1 MQGKPVCE
9 AQGLSPRTGDGV
21 VHAVLSGRVCPER
34 YILLDTRLHV
44 EGIEHSWHVI
54 GNALPFSSLFL
65 VLILSLWG
73 GKRTTVC

>member
-1 MQGKPVCE
+1 MQGKPVSE
-9 AQGLSPRTGDGV
+9 AQALSPRTGDGV
-21 VHAVLSGRVCPER
+21 VHAVLSGRVCPEC

-65 VLILSLWG
+65 VLILFLWG

>member
-1 MQGKPVCE
+1 MQGKPVSE
-9 AQGLSPRTGDGV
+9 AQVLSPRTGDGV

-65 VLILSLWG
+65 VLILSPWG